1 MFIALQTVPGSS
13 LAAEDK
19 LRAWLKQKYDSF
31 VDLLQGQLQAPE
43 ADNLQVCSLYVLALL
58 QSIAYA
64 YWYTTCF
71 LHAPQLVPCESCD
84 GILHCPGCNT
94 WHHHGAD
101 PRPASR
107 CL

>member
-43 ADNLQVCSLYVLALL
+43 ADNLQVCFLFLAWL
-58 QSIAYA
+58 QSTAYA
-64 YWYTTCF
+64 HWYTTCF
-71 LHAPQLVPCESCD
+71 LHAPHLLPCASW
-84 GILHCPGCNT
+84 LLART
-94 WHHHGAD
+94 TT
-101 PRPASR
+101 PA
-107 CL
+107 L